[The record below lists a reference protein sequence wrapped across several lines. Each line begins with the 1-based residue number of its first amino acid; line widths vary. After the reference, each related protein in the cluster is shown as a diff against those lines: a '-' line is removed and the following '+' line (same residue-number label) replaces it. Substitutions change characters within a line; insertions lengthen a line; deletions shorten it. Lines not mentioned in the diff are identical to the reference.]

1 VLSDSLFG
9 VLTALFFFF
18 LSFEFAIT
26 TALSLFTELM
36 PGARA
41 TLMAANVA
49 AMAGGDAL
57 GAAAGPWLFRWGL
70 PANVAAATLFNVAAL
85 GLLAVFLR
93 TEQADER
100 RQRSLA

>member
-1 VLSDSLFG
+1 
-9 VLTALFFFF
+9 
-18 LSFEFAIT
+18 
-26 TALSLFTELM
+26 LFTELM

-57 GAAAGPWLFRWGL
+57 GAAAGPWLFRRGL
-70 PANVAAATLFNVAAL
+70 PANTAAATLLNVVGL
-85 GLLAVFLR
+85 GLLVGFLR
-93 TEQADER
+93 TEQTDER